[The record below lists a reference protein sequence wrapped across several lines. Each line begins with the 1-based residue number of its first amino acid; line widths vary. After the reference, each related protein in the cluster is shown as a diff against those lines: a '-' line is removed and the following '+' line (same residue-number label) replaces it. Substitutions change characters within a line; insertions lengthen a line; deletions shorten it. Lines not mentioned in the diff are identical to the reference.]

1 MDASQLT
8 QLSNRQILSLL
19 SGDSFCDLARRL
31 AEPMVLAADIG
42 DIDVTPTVGDLGS
55 IEDQPNCLRRCFENR
70 TDCGGFLD
78 LLFFMEPI

>member
-19 SGDSFCDLARRL
+19 LAIICDLARRL

-55 IEDQPNCLRRCFENR
+55 IEDQPNCLRRCSKQ
-70 TDCGGFLD
+70 TDCVVLD